1 MARSS
6 RRVISSFSLSFLDIM
21 FCGFGAVVLLVLII
35 NTNTIDSRADRL
47 VTLQDEQLQKA
58 KRNQLAQKQ
67 LDTLDITSNELM
79 ADIDRLEAARSTSYA
94 EVSGVEAQL
103 KAAVRSTPVPT
114 ELAELKRQLKERE
127 SQYQQVLQEIEK
139 SQESGRQ
146 VRPFEGEGNRQYLT
160 GLKLGG
166 KRVLILVDSS
176 ASMLD
181 SRVVDIVRRKILDD
195 PVRRS
200 APKWQRVVATVEWI
214 VANLPVD
221 STIRALHFSSAVVDL
236 YDEEDTGWIDVVDR
250 EKVDRLVANLKDVA
264 PLHGTNLEAVF
275 KQAKRLSPRPDNIVL
290 ITDGLPTLGSGRPP
304 GKTIGPRQRSN
315 LFDKALEQ
323 LPANIPVNVILFPLE
338 GDPLA
343 AVSYWKLALDSNG
356 SLFTPTR
363 DWP

>member
-1 MARSS
+1 
-6 RRVISSFSLSFLDIM
+6 M

-35 NTNTIDSRADRL
+35 NTNTIDNRADRL

-58 KRNQLAQKQ
+58 KRNQLVKEQLEKQ
-67 LDTLDITSNELM
+67 DRTHAELT
-79 ADIDRLEAARSTSYA
+79 AEIDRLEVARSTSSA
-94 EVSGVEAQL
+94 DFAGLEAQL
-103 KAAVRSTPVPT
+103 AAALRSTPMETVIT
-114 ELAELKRQLKERE
+114 ELQRQLQERE
-127 SQYQQVLQEIEK
+127 SQYQQMLKEFEER
-139 SQESGRQ
+139 QESGRQ

-181 SRVVDIVRRKILDD
+181 TRIVDIVRRKILDD

-200 APKWQRVVATVEWI
+200 APKWQRAVATVEWI
-214 VANLPVD
+214 LANLPVD
-221 STIRALHFSSAVVDL
+221 STIRALHFSSAVSDL
-236 YDEEDTGWIDVVDR
+236 YDEEDTAWIDVVDR

-275 KQAKRLSPRPDNIVL
+275 KRAKSLSPRPDNIVL
-290 ITDGLPTLGSGRPP
+290 ITDGLPTLGSGGFPR
-304 GKTIGPRQRSN
+304 KTIGPRQRSN
-315 LFDKALEQ
+315 LFDKALKQ